1 MTHMRMGW
9 PKPAYMLSRHCTDTG
24 DRIISLA
31 PSPPVAAMW
40 GHYVSHL
47 HANNPH
53 GSPLSPAGN
62 TCRGLLRLPRSD
74 SGVFIS
80 LIAATLPIQSS
91 ACARP
96 EAITLPSGAEV
107 FHRGQEGTIQI
118 VACVLN
124 LPSCLEASP
133 GVYGSRRAKH
143 PYPGPW
149 SLDESLVG
157 ALCPPWVV
165 NCTGIAYSVGE
176 YLLQ

>member
-1 MTHMRMGW
+1 
-9 PKPAYMLSRHCTDTG
+9 
-24 DRIISLA
+24 
-31 PSPPVAAMW
+31 MW
-40 GHYVSHL
+40 GHCVSRL

-107 FHRGQEGTIQI
+107 FHRGQEETIQT
-118 VACVLN
+118 VARVLN
-124 LPSCLEASP
+124 SPSCLEASP

-149 SLDESLVG
+149 SLDESLVE
-157 ALCPPWVV
+157 ALCPSWVV

>member
-1 MTHMRMGW
+1 
-9 PKPAYMLSRHCTDTG
+9 LSRHCTDTG